1 MPADVIIVFLI
12 CVLLIKEWLNA
23 KHVKQLENRLMDV
36 LKDDYIA
43 FIKPLLHQPKVEVLK
58 NLRQHYPEL
67 SLAHAIKVYELA
79 NKS

>member
-23 KHVKQLENRLMDV
+23 KRVKQLENRLMDV

-43 FIKPLLHQPKVEVLK
+43 FRIGK
-58 NLRQHYPEL
+58 
-67 SLAHAIKVYELA
+67 
-79 NKS
+79 